1 MGHRFIW
8 SEGTERQNREA
19 GLQNGRQVYECY
31 GRREVKGKVD
41 KVEIRLN
48 AIESMLESVELGVEK
63 TIIAILYNVEIK
75 KV

>member
-1 MGHRFIW
+1 MGSYDPKELKDKIERLDSKMDARFTNVTGDA
-8 SEGTERQNREA
+8 S
-19 GLQNGRQVYECY
+19 
-31 GRREVKGKVD
+31 EVKGKVD